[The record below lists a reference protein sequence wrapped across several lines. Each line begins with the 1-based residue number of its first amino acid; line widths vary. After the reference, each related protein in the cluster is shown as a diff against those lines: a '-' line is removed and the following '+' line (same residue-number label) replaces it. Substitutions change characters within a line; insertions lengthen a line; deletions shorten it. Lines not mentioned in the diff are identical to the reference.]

1 MLLSEA
7 YFIGSNLLN
16 VGISLTFIVSYVG
29 SNNIVYVIFSDIITK
44 NLQICFVVKIKNVI
58 FAMIRYSNNN
68 PKNINKVMAVV
79 DIDFEG
85 AGSKTTNTND
95 NNNGGAQN
103 NQDDVTHLNGSDVS
117 DINTSDTEDNKN
129 TPNNN
134 DDNNNNNDN
143 NNGDNTHSTGELN
156 VGDQIEVDGVTYTV
170 SENGDVV
177 DAEGNVFKAAA
188 DVAEWLKTVDVK
200 DDDDNDKLS
209 LSSIQE
215 AVGITINDENGNPV
229 EFTEDANGVKSYIDS
244 VINLR
249 STELQQAAI
258 NRLYQDNP
266 LLKQFQDY
274 VQLKGTPKGFGD
286 IPDRSGIKLDK
297 ENENQLIAVIK
308 MAATEFGNKSL
319 NDNYIKYL
327 RDSGSLYDE
336 AKTQLAALVD
346 KDKAYRKDIETQ
358 AAAQRQKEADDLK
371 AYWEKVNNMINGR
384 VINGYKIPDSFTKE
398 VDGKKIVIT
407 PNDFFNYVSN
417 ASVEREDGSKIT
429 GYQRDLAELTD
440 DEYMAREMLDAWLMF
455 TGGTY
460 KDLIDMAVKENEVRK
475 LIVKS
480 KQNRSTK
487 TVKLVK
493 KQDGKTN
500 IDDIIL

>member
-1 MLLSEA
+1 M
-7 YFIGSNLLN
+7 
-16 VGISLTFIVSYVG
+16 SYVG
-29 SNNIVYVIFSDIITK
+29 SNNVVYVIFSDIITK
-44 NLQICFVVKIKNVI
+44 NLQICFVVRIKNVI

-85 AGSKTTNTND
+85 AGRQATNTND

-117 DINTSDTEDNKN
+117 DINTSDTDDNKN

-143 NNGDNTHSTGELN
+143 NNGDDTHSTGELN

-188 DVAEWLKTVDVK
+188 DVDEWLKTVDVK

-215 AVGITINDENGNPV
+215 AVGITINDKNGNPI

-358 AAAQRQKEADDLK
+358 AAAQRQQEADDIK